1 MDGSL
6 MRTTFLSLRLRTRM
20 FLLSASACIALVTV
34 IVLGA
39 LLLDTVRINGA
50 QYMSIRNSKDA
61 LEKIALL
68 KSDIYQLNSEVLN
81 FIAVRGQ
88 TEGQALLAKIKDHS
102 DDIDFKYSDVQR
114 LISSKE
120 KREAIIKAEAI
131 WNDYR
136 QTLLEEIIPAVQRG
150 DLGRAQALLQGTQR
164 QRFSSFSST
173 IAFMVDSL
181 RRDVYKTEQDVA
193 QTIRTKTVL
202 TVGVTLLLIGLIG
215 LFAFIISESVTNPIK
230 RCVSF
235 ARKVADGDLTS
246 PLSIPHCGELGD
258 LAVAMNTMA
267 GNLRSLAVRLT
278 GSTGELTSIDR
289 NIEQAA
295 RQVVGATRLQEEVV
309 QEATRTA
316 SLMNQSVD
324 GINRGV
330 EQLSGS
336 ASGTAISIMQI
347 TASIEEVAQNSDKL
361 GLSVDEVSASILQ
374 MANSISEVS
383 NTISNLVDASTST
396 ASAITEMD
404 ATIRQVERNAMDTA
418 LITETVK
425 SDAAHG
431 LSAVQETISGM
442 QEIRRASQDTAELVT
457 NLSQR
462 AQDIGTILSVIDDV
476 AEQTNLLALNAAII
490 AAQAGEHGKGFA
502 VVADEIKELAER
514 TSASTREISQ
524 MISGIQAETDRAVQ
538 AINRAAQVVHDG
550 EQVSE
555 RAGTALDKIVT
566 SVQQTSLQVD
576 AITRATLEQ
585 AKGSRRIKTAMEQV
599 EEIVVLMAH
608 NLKEHSRG
616 SALITH
622 EVERIRSLTAG
633 VRSSTRAQSE
643 MSSLIAE
650 ATEDITAMIERIRL
664 ECQAQ
669 TGHSQSVNK
678 MVGSIRQSSDASTQA
693 AKVLQ
698 GAVTGLSQQ
707 IEQLEKDVSGL
718 TI

>member
-1 MDGSL
+1 
-6 MRTTFLSLRLRTRM
+6 M
-20 FLLSASACIALVTV
+20 FLLSVSACIALVTV
-34 IVLGA
+34 ISLGA

-50 QYMSIRNSKDA
+50 HYKSIRNSKDA

-68 KSDIYQLNSEVLN
+68 KSDIYQLNSEVLS
-81 FIAVRGQ
+81 FMAVRG
-88 TEGQALLAKIKDHS
+88 TAESQALMARIKDHS

-120 KREAIIKAEAI
+120 KREAVIKAEAI

-136 QTLLEEIIPAVQRG
+136 LTLLEEIIPAVQTG
-150 DLGRAQALLQGTQR
+150 NMGQANSLLQGIQR

-181 RRDVYKTEQDVA
+181 RRDVYKTEQEVA
-193 QTIRTKTVL
+193 ETIRTKMVL
-202 TVGVTLLLIGLIG
+202 TGAVTLALIALIG
-215 LFAFIISESVTNPIK
+215 LFAFIISESVTQPIK
-230 RCVSF
+230 RCVDF
-235 ARKVADGDLTS
+235 ARDVADGDLTS
-246 PLSIPHCGELGD
+246 QLVIPPCGELGD
-258 LAVAMNTMA
+258 LAAALNSMA
-267 GNLRSLAVRLT
+267 GNLRSLASRLSS
-278 GSTGELTSIDR
+278 STTELTQIDR

-309 QEATRTA
+309 QEATLTA
-316 SLMNQSVD
+316 TLMNRSVD

-330 EQLSGS
+330 EQLSDS

-347 TASIEEVAQNSDKL
+347 TASIEEVAHHSDKL
-361 GLSVDEVSASILQ
+361 GLSVDEVSTSVLHMAGSID
-374 MANSISEVS
+374 EVS
-383 NTISNLVDASTST
+383 STIGNLIDAATGT
-396 ASAITEMD
+396 ACAITEMD
-404 ATIRQVERNAMDTA
+404 ATIRQVEKNAMETA

-425 SDAAHG
+425 DDAAHG

-490 AAQAGEHGKGFA
+490 AAQAGEQGKGFA

-514 TSASTREISQ
+514 TSASTREIAQ
-524 MISGIQAETDRAVQ
+524 MITGIQGETARAVQ
-538 AINRAAQVVHDG
+538 AIKRAEHVVHDG
-550 EQVSE
+550 EQVSV

-576 AITRATLEQ
+576 AIARATLEQ
-585 AKGSRRIKTAMEQV
+585 AKGSRRIKSAMEQV
-599 EEIVVLMAH
+599 EAMVVRMAQ

-616 SALITH
+616 STLITQ
-622 EVERIRSLTAG
+622 EVERMHALTSR
-633 VRSSTRAQSE
+633 VRSSTRAQHE
-643 MSSLIAE
+643 MSSLIAQ
-650 ATEDITAMIERIRL
+650 ATADITAMIEGIRL
-664 ECQAQ
+664 ECLAQ
-669 TGHSQSVNK
+669 TEHSRSVDN
-678 MVGSIRQSSDASTQA
+678 MVVNIRQSSNASTQA
-693 AKVLQ
+693 AHMLQ

-707 IEQLEKDVSGL
+707 IDQLEKDISGL